1 MIMCILMNWKKGPE
15 GGKTGAG
22 AVRASGGGIPAG
34 LTEGPMLIL
43 DDGEETP
50 DAGCQINVS

>member
-1 MIMCILMNWKKGPE
+1 
-15 GGKTGAG
+15 
-22 AVRASGGGIPAG
+22 VRASGGGIPAG

-50 DAGCQINVS
+50 DVGCQISEVPYLQPQISY